1 MKLLGKNPWAPWA
14 IFIVC
19 GVSLALIL
27 AFLSGVIFAKGLQY
41 EYVQIIDLLI
51 GIFIIGGFGLV
62 LVEKS
67 RYIGALIIALYIPA
81 LLYFSYTNRVIY
93 DSLFLGIALGIIIT
107 SYFIYKIK
115 FDWLAR
121 TLKYLIDIFMI
132 IFIGYLIFMII
143 QNYSQIS
150 KNGTLIYFIIAILL
164 SIGLYIFLSKNLYA
178 VTSSD
183 VLIIGPSSSG
193 KSYVIAALAVNLV
206 REYQATAN
214 SYIFS
219 KDPDAGNRLAIAN
232 IANKYQNGYQNGKG
246 ILESTSMNEMAYYQ
260 FTGRRWGI
268 IPLTVT
274 CLDYAG
280 GLFAAHKFEKIEEQN
295 YENQVQLIA
304 QIMGRTPTEVSRDFG
319 NIEFF
324 WNDFYQQFRNDFYTN
339 FDDIVPAF
347 IYARLLKAGKIIF
360 LIDGQKIQSQ
370 TATDPDW
377 ENYLTNINRLIASL
391 GENKDYAFAITKADL
406 IPDIKN
412 IIRGEVTQTGVT
424 VPGVSENSE
433 KAREIEKSKIE
444 FIFSE
449 NYFLK
454 NIYNTIMKN
463 SFIRLQ
469 YIEGYLISVDCS
481 PRITDDVTGYH
492 PWRLKEVARYI
503 MKF

>member
-1 MKLLGKNPWAPWA
+1 
-14 IFIVC
+14 
-19 GVSLALIL
+19 
-27 AFLSGVIFAKGLQY
+27 
-41 EYVQIIDLLI
+41 
-51 GIFIIGGFGLV
+51 
-62 LVEKS
+62 
-67 RYIGALIIALYIPA
+67 
-81 LLYFSYTNRVIY
+81 
-93 DSLFLGIALGIIIT
+93 
-107 SYFIYKIK
+107 
-115 FDWLAR
+115 
-121 TLKYLIDIFMI
+121 
-132 IFIGYLIFMII
+132 
-143 QNYSQIS
+143 
-150 KNGTLIYFIIAILL
+150 
-164 SIGLYIFLSKNLYA
+164 
-178 VTSSD
+178 
-183 VLIIGPSSSG
+183 
-193 KSYVIAALAVNLV
+193 
-206 REYQATAN
+206 
-214 SYIFS
+214 
-219 KDPDAGNRLAIAN
+219 
-232 IANKYQNGYQNGKG
+232 
-246 ILESTSMNEMAYYQ
+246 
-260 FTGRRWGI
+260 
-268 IPLTVT
+268 
-274 CLDYAG
+274 
-280 GLFAAHKFEKIEEQN
+280 
-295 YENQVQLIA
+295 
-304 QIMGRTPTEVSRDFG
+304 MGRTPTEVSRDFG